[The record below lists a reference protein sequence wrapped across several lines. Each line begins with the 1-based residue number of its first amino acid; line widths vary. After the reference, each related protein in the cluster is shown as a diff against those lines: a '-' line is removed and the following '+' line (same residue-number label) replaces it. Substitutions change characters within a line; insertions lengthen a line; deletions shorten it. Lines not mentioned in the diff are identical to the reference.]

1 MVDIMITGYLLKDIF
16 KSYTRAQIMF
26 DLFFTSEGRMFGE
39 AGYNGSIKIGNFSE
53 NFFSNNIFFNA
64 RQYQEQWLA
73 AAERVLSNG
82 KSYFLVNVYD
92 PDMANFF
99 TSWPCSVIDGTVYI
113 QNQIIFAD
121 QYCLSDILSFQT
133 NLGEIEFIDED
144 GEKFS
149 TWQTDLH
156 AMQQFRTKMRHLLA

>member
-1 MVDIMITGYLLKDIF
+1 M
-16 KSYTRAQIMF
+16 
-26 DLFFTSEGRMFGE
+26 
-39 AGYNGSIKIGNFSE
+39 
-53 NFFSNNIFFNA
+53 
-64 RQYQEQWLA
+64 
-73 AAERVLSNG
+73 LSNG

-133 NLGEIEFIDED
+133 NLGEIEIY
-144 GEKFS
+144 
-149 TWQTDLH
+149 
-156 AMQQFRTKMRHLLA
+156 